1 MGGVWTEGK
10 EDVLLESV
18 LSEMPRQRD
27 MLHMLP
33 KEEEK
38 EVVVGVWRENMLLGV
53 SNSELS
59 SS

>member
-27 MLHMLP
+27 MPHMLP
-33 KEEEK
+33 KAE
-38 EVVVGVWRENMLLGV
+38 EVVVGICRENILLGV

-59 SS
+59 SL